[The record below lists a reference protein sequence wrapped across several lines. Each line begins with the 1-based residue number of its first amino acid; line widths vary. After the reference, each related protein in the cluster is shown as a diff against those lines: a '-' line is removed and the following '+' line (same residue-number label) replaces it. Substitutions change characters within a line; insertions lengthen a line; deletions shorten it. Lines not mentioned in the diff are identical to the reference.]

1 MDISGVKEFIRLKF
15 VGSVVEKIK
24 RFGARELTS
33 SGEGK
38 FMCSGVREY
47 MRWEVQAIDSSG
59 VREFIRLK
67 FVGSVVQKIKRFGT
81 RELMSSG
88 V

>member
-1 MDISGVKEFIRLKF
+1 MDSSNVKEFIRLKF

-47 MRWEVQAIDSSG
+47 RRWEVQAMDSSG
-59 VREFIRLK
+59 VKDISRLK
-67 FVGSVVQKIKRFGT
+67 FVG
-81 RELMSSG
+81 
-88 V
+88 